1 MDLKYNVSVDSFEE
15 LHELRKEI
23 FDDLSIIKSYND
35 SVLQSNNNLKLA
47 LVKEDFIN
55 NRSAFMQVL
64 DENNTKLT
72 MINNLVKNLLK

>member
-47 LVKEDFIN
+47 LVKDDFLN